1 VEEEMANLKA
11 LYHANK
17 VQDQDYLNQHKALS
31 KELRRLQ
38 KEESGP
44 GGTLFPTKLQ
54 SAAAGEALRVAV
66 SKASHESTSDDE
78 GPNEEGR
85 RAFEKG
91 LGVLGLG
98 GYCSDDTGSCDE
110 GSLSSADC
118 ASPYAQHYGKATCE
132 MEGDVVEALPTF
144 RDISFS
150 GSDDDISD
158 DDFSL
163 DPKSDGGPA
172 GDTWSPDVS
181 SDEEDGDTPTR
192 VQKQV
197 VFLCGQGLE
206 MPVEGEVAKKRKRPT
221 YDASKMRRK
230 STGGSCVKDPSKVT
244 LSKRVLDNPG
254 NGLSVS
260 GTKLFCAHCK
270 CLVCGGKQPFEAHL
284 VSAQHLENRN
294 KDQKSGKDMEKMTDS
309 ITTYVKAA
317 ADEGLSVHGLQTVD
331 KKNQEARSSLL
342 KEILTAGMP
351 PSVLHRSHSLVGYLE
366 FRMGISLG
374 SVQHVVNTFAP
385 ILLGQHEA
393 LIEEKVRGKSVCVM
407 DDAMTY
413 QGEQYAIVLRL
424 LDELTLEA
432 STLLVELGH
441 WATSLSHTN
450 IVAIFFEVLGMR
462 LKINPD
468 KVVSRTPDRC
478 ATNIAANTHFLEA
491 AFLGMDPDFCLPH
504 TIDNMLKKLATP
516 SLKSLR
522 NGLNTMLSLSTIG
535 KVVYKEEIGAPYMHA
550 PATRWTA
557 TVSQNTE
564 SIFPAV
570 VINPV
575 THRPRILDFL
585 LKMEMKKLC
594 PQSVATLL
602 PKAEDKRMQTILYFE
617 SAVVKFVSLPIVK
630 HLVTMEGDK
639 KFEYLRGYEAV
650 EKVYHIML
658 DPFSTEFIEE
668 LVLIAAAAPSLTTAA
683 AQLSASGRVV
693 RAVAAASQQRVF
705 AAVRMRGAAEEE
717 EEEEPPVSLSYMEF
731 VANADLTKVEVLKA
745 QAIELIK
752 PMLEYFA
759 RVFEIELDP
768 MMMRMKA
775 GRDLLDPLYAKDHIP
790 STAAV
795 DRVFELFRSL
805 NVPSLDPTALKEA
818 CKRELP
824 LYKSLLDAIP
834 NRELR
839 LDDDGHD
846 TYDIVAWWAQAI
858 VKLPALKKV
867 LVIVATHS
875 PSSCAPE
882 RVFSVLNR
890 TFGPQRSSTRQ
901 DVIKLSTMLQFNK
914 L

>member
-1 VEEEMANLKA
+1 MPHFSPSLTPPIF
-11 LYHANK
+11 LYLLEFGIA
-17 VQDQDYLNQHKALS
+17 AP
-31 KELRRLQ
+31 
-38 KEESGP
+38 GP
-44 GGTLFPTKLQ
+44 GGTLFPTRLQ

-66 SKASHESTSDDE
+66 SKATLESISDDEGLESISDDE

-85 RAFEKG
+85 RVFEKG
-91 LGVLGLG
+91 LGVLGLDD
-98 GYCSDDTGSCDE
+98 YSSDDSGSFDE
-110 GSLSSADC
+110 GSKYPLYASSRKT
-118 ASPYAQHYGKATCE
+118 PTIMIPGE
-132 MEGDVVEALPTF
+132 VVF

-150 GSDDDISD
+150 GSDDDDSD
-158 DDFSL
+158 EDFSL
-163 DPKSDGGPA
+163 DPKSDGGPT

-181 SDEEDGDTPTR
+181 SDEEDGGTPTR

-197 VFLCGQGLE
+197 VYLSGQGLE
-206 MPVEGEVAKKRKRPT
+206 MPVEGEVAKKRKLPT
-221 YDASKMRRK
+221 FCASKQRRK
-230 STGGSCVKDPSKVT
+230 STGGSCVKDPSKGT

-294 KDQKSGKDMEKMTDS
+294 KDQKSGKDMVKMTDC
-309 ITTYVKAA
+309 ITTYVNAA

-331 KKNQEARSSLL
+331 KKNQEARSSIL

-351 PSVLHRSHSLVGYLE
+351 PSVLHRSHSFVGFLE
-366 FRMGISLG
+366 YRIGVKLG
-374 SVQHVVNTFAP
+374 SVAHMVNTYTP
-385 ILLGQHEA
+385 IILDQHEL
-393 LIEEKVRGKSVCVM
+393 LIEEAVRGKSVCVM

-424 LDELTLEA
+424 LDEVSLEA
-432 STLLVELGH
+432 SMLLVELGH

-450 IVAIFFEVLGMR
+450 IVAIFFNVLGMR

-478 ATNIAANTHFLEA
+478 SVNIAANTRFLEE
-491 AFLGMDPDFCLPH
+491 AFTGMDPDFCLPH
-504 TIDNMLKKLATP
+504 TFDNLLQKLNTP

-522 NGLNTMLSLSTIG
+522 KCLNTMLSLSTIG
-535 KVVYKEEIGAPYMHA
+535 KVVFKEETLAPWTHA

-564 SIFPAV
+564 SIYPAV
-570 VINPV
+570 VIDPV
-575 THRPRILDFL
+575 THRPRILEFL
-585 LKMEMKKLC
+585 LKMEVKQLC
-594 PQSVATLL
+594 SQSVATLL
-602 PKAEDKRMQTILYFE
+602 PVVEDKRMQAILHFE
-617 SAVVKFVSLPIVK
+617 SAVVNHVSLPIVE

-639 KFEYLRGYEAV
+639 KFEYLRGFEAV
-650 EKVYHIML
+650 EKVHLIML
-658 DPFSTEFIEE
+658 NPLSTAFIKE
-668 LVLIAAAAPSLTTAA
+668 LVLIAAEAPSLLTAA

-693 RAVAAASQQRVF
+693 RAGAAASQQRVF
-705 AAVRMRGAAEEE
+705 AALRLRGAAESEEE
-717 EEEEPPVSLSYMEF
+717 EEEEETPVPLSYMEF
-731 VANADLTKVEVLKA
+731 VTNADLTKVEVLKA
-745 QAIELIK
+745 QVIEFVK
-752 PMLEYFA
+752 PMLVYFA
-759 RVFEIELDP
+759 RVFEIELNP
-768 MMMRMKA
+768 MMLRMQA

-805 NVPSLDPTALKEA
+805 NVASLDPTALKEA

-834 NRELR
+834 NRESR
-839 LDDDGHD
+839 LDEDGHD

-867 LVIVATHS
+867 LIIVATHS

-890 TFGPQRSSTRQ
+890 TFGAQRSSTRQ